1 MDFTD
6 YQSYCSE
13 ALQAKLKALGFK
25 RRPED
30 KVADET
36 KIPLMEARYWVMRA
50 LNAIYFQIWN
60 NKKGLFEYK
69 VTFTDSSD
77 ELYAVDFDKSSDA
90 LEHALNA
97 ICEYI
102 NENSK

>member
-13 ALQAKLKALGFK
+13 ALQAKLKALGFE

-36 KIPLMEARYWVMRA
+36 KIPLMEAKSWALRV

-77 ELYAVDFDKSSDA
+77 ELEGIDFNKSSDA

-97 ICEYI
+97 ICDYV